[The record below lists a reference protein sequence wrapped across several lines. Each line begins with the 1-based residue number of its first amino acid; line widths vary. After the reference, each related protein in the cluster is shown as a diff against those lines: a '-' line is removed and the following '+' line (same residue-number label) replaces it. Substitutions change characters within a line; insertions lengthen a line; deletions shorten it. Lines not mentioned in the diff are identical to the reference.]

1 MAHKITGTFSLA
13 FEKGKIGKVQ
23 NYIGT
28 KRKILFKIIVASVPF
43 KWTQISSSLI
53 FTNYFNSWGEL

>member
-1 MAHKITGTFSLA
+1 MAHEITGTFSLA

-28 KRKILFKIIVASVPF
+28 RREILLKIIVASVPF
-43 KWTQISSSLI
+43 KWAHISSSPI
-53 FTNYFNSWGEL
+53 FTNYLGEL